1 MRVVVIGGVALGP
14 KVACRVK
21 RVNPAAQ
28 VTLVDAG
35 SLISY
40 GGCGIPYYV
49 SGDVSDHTQLQETS
63 FHMVRDV
70 EFFRACKDFTVRTQ
84 TRALAIDRKAKT
96 VRVQGPDGQE
106 EDLPYDKLVLATGS
120 SPRVLPIP
128 GRDLP
133 GVFTVSS
140 LEAAIQIKEA
150 VASGQVRSA
159 VIVGAGFI
167 GLEMAEALADMW
179 GIETAVVEVMDQV
192 LPGFLSPTLAR
203 IAQHHL
209 EEKGVAVYTG
219 EKVLALEGEGRV
231 ERVRTDRREMA
242 ADLVILAVGV
252 APNDALARQAGL
264 TCHERGGIIV
274 SATMQTSDP
283 DIYAGGD
290 CVVVPNLVTGK
301 PGYYPLGSLANRQ
314 GRVIGTNVAG
324 GRDTFDGAVG
334 TFILKLFDLAFAG
347 TGLSLPV
354 AQREGFDALST
365 QVVQFDHAHFY
376 PKKDLVTLEIVFER
390 GTGRVLGLQGACANG
405 DALKARI
412 DAVAAMLKFRPTL
425 ADVSNAEV
433 AYSPPYAAAMD
444 VLNAAANAADNILD
458 GRYDPISPDAF
469 MELWKNR
476 DAANILC
483 IDCREWG
490 NAQPYVE
497 RHPEFWKNIPQ
508 GQLRQRLDE
517 VPTDKKIILI
527 CNTGG
532 RSYEAQCIL
541 KAAGR
546 HDTLDVPGGVSLLR
560 QCGFDPA
567 TE

>member
-1 MRVVVIGGVALGP
+1 MNVVVIGGVALGP

-21 RVNPAAQ
+21 RVNPKAQ

-35 SLISY
+35 TLISY

-49 SGDVSDHTQLQETS
+49 SGDVADHTQLQETS
-63 FHMVRDV
+63 FHMVRNVD
-70 EFFRACKDFTVRTQ
+70 FFRDCKDFTVRTQ

-96 VRVQGPDGQE
+96 VRIQGPDGQE

-120 SPRVLPIP
+120 SPRLLPIP
-128 GRDLP
+128 GRELP
-133 GVFTVSS
+133 GVFSVSN
-140 LEAAIQIKEA
+140 LEAAIHIKQA
-150 VASGQVRSA
+150 VSSGQVQTA

-192 LPGFLSPTLAR
+192 LPGFLSPTLAG
-203 IAQHHL
+203 IAEHHL
-209 EEKGVAVYTG
+209 KEKGVAVYTS
-219 EKVLALEGEGRV
+219 EKVLAIEGNGRV
-231 ERVRTDRREMA
+231 SRVRTDKRELS

-252 APNDALARQAGL
+252 TPNDELARQAGI

-274 SATMQTSDP
+274 SKTMQTSDP
-283 DIYAGGD
+283 SIYAGGD
-290 CVVVPNLVTGK
+290 CVVVENLITGK

-324 GRDTFDGAVG
+324 GRATFDGAVG
-334 TFILKLFDLAFAG
+334 TFILKLFDFAFAG

-354 AQREGFDALST
+354 ALREGFDAIST
-365 QVVQFDHAHFY
+365 QVVQFDHAHFF
-376 PKKDLVTLEIVFER
+376 PKKDLVTLEIVAER
-390 GTGRVLGLQGACANG
+390 GSGRILGLQGVCANG
-405 DALKARI
+405 DSLKARI

-425 ADVSNAEV
+425 ADLSNAEV

-444 VLNAAANAADNILD
+444 VLNAAANAADNILA
-458 GRYDPISPDAF
+458 GRCEPISPEEF
-469 MELWKNR
+469 MKLWNNR
-476 DAANILC
+476 ATEDILC

-490 NAQPYVE
+490 NAAPYVE
-497 RHPEFWKNIPQ
+497 RYPEFWKNIPQ
-508 GQLRQRLDE
+508 GQLRHRLHE
-517 VPTDKKIILI
+517 VPQDKKILLI

-546 HDTLDVPGGVSLLR
+546 NDTLDVPGGMGLLR

-567 TE
+567 QE

>member
-1 MRVVVIGGVALGP
+1 MNVVVIGGVALGP

-21 RVNPAAQ
+21 RVTPEAN
-28 VTLVDAG
+28 VTLVDANA
-35 SLISY
+35 LISY

-70 EFFRACKDFTVRTQ
+70 EFFRSCKGFTVRTQ
-84 TRALAIDRKAKT
+84 TRALAIDRKTKT
-96 VRVQGPDGQE
+96 VRIQGPDGRE

-120 SPRVLPIP
+120 TPRVLPIP

-133 GVFTVSS
+133 GVYTVSN

-150 VASGQVRSA
+150 VASGNVSSA

-192 LPGFLSPTLAR
+192 LPGFISPTLAR
-203 IAQHHL
+203 IAQHHM
-209 EEKGVAVYTG
+209 EEKGVAVYTS
-219 EKVLALEGEGRV
+219 EKVLAMEGDGRV
-231 ERVRTDRREMA
+231 TRVRTDKRELA

-252 APNDALARQAGL
+252 VPNDELARQAGL

-274 SATMQTSDP
+274 SKTMQTSDP

-290 CVVVPNLVTGK
+290 CVVVENLVTGK

-324 GRDTFDGAVG
+324 GRETFDGAVG
-334 TFILKLFDLAFAG
+334 SFILKLFDYAFAG
-347 TGLSLPV
+347 TGLSLPM
-354 AQREGFDALST
+354 ARREGFDAQST
-365 QVVQFDHAHFY
+365 QVAQFDHAHFF

-390 GTGRVLGLQGACANG
+390 GTGRVLGIQGACANG
-405 DALKARI
+405 DSLKARI
-412 DAVAAMLKFRPTL
+412 DAVAAILKFRPTL
-425 ADVSNAEV
+425 ADISNLEV
-433 AYSPPYAAAMD
+433 TYAPPYAAAMD
-444 VLNAAANAADNILD
+444 VLNMAANAADNILH
-458 GRYDPISPDAF
+458 GRCDPISPEDF
-469 MELWKNR
+469 MQLWQNR
-476 DAANILC
+476 EQENILC

-490 NAQPYVE
+490 NAEPYVTK
-497 RHPEFWKNIPQ
+497 HPEFWKNIPQ
-508 GQLRQRLDE
+508 GQLRDRLAE
-517 VPTDKKIILI
+517 VPQDKKVLLI

-532 RSYEAQCIL
+532 RSYEAQRIL
-541 KAAGR
+541 HAAGR
-546 HDTLDVPGGVSLLR
+546 RDTLDVPGGMGLLR

-567 TE
+567 AK